1 MEREKVRMG
10 IIGIGNMGSG
20 HVKSFIEGEVSD
32 DVVLTAV
39 ADLKENRRD
48 WAKEYFRENCLED
61 IKVFE
66 DDESLIK
73 SGLCD
78 AVMVEIPHY
87 MHPVVSIRALEH
99 GLHVLCEKPAGV
111 YAKQVWQMNEAAE
124 KSGCVFALMF
134 NMRAGAVYRK
144 MRELV
149 CSGELGEMKR
159 VNWILTDW
167 YRAQIYYDSGDWRGT
182 WDGEGGGVL
191 VNQCP
196 HNLDLLQW
204 ICGMPVRLRSFC
216 HEGKWHNIEV
226 EDDVTVYMEFPNG
239 ATGVFVTSTGDLPG
253 TDRFEI
259 LMTKGKLICE
269 KGKLECYRLKEDER
283 VTMFTTQDG
292 FYRDSGEYER
302 IETDQGRNARVEVI
316 NAFAGKIL
324 RGTPLIADGQEGI
337 NEVNLANAI
346 HLSSWLN
353 QEVNIPVDEDVFL
366 QELTRRRA
374 VSKRKT
380 EVKEITFFQ

>member
-1 MEREKVRMG
+1 MKPQRNQVR
-10 IIGIGNMGSG
+10 I
-20 HVKSFIEGEVSD
+20 
-32 DVVLTAV
+32 
-39 ADLKENRRD
+39 
-48 WAKEYFRENCLED
+48 C
-61 IKVFE
+61 
-66 DDESLIK
+66 
-73 SGLCD
+73 
-78 AVMVEIPHY
+78 
-87 MHPVVSIRALEH
+87 
-99 GLHVLCEKPAGV
+99 
-111 YAKQVWQMNEAAE
+111 
-124 KSGCVFALMF
+124 LMF
-134 NMRAGAVYRK
+134 NMRTGAVYKK

-149 CSGELGEMKR
+149 CSGELGEIKR

-167 YRAQIYYDSGDWRGT
+167 YRSQIYYDSGDWRGT

-259 LMTKGKLICE
+259 LLTKGKLVCE

-302 IETDQGRNARVEVI
+302 IETEPGKNARVEVI
-316 NAFAGKIL
+316 DAFAGNIL
-324 RGTPLIADGQEGI
+324 RGTPLVADGQEGI

-346 HLSSWLN
+346 HLSSG
-353 QEVNIPVDEDVFL
+353 
-366 QELTRRRA
+366 
-374 VSKRKT
+374 
-380 EVKEITFFQ
+380 

>member
-1 MEREKVRMG
+1 MEQKRVRMR

-39 ADLKENRRD
+39 ADLRKSRRE
-48 WAKEYFRENCLED
+48 WAKEYFRKNCTD
-61 IKVFE
+61 IVVF
-66 DDESLIK
+66 DDDVSLIE

-87 MHPVVSIRALEH
+87 DHPAVSIRALEH

-111 YAKQVWQMNEAAE
+111 YAKQVRQMNEAAK

-134 NMRAGAVYRK
+134 NMRTGAVYKK

-149 CSGELGEMKR
+149 CSGELGEIKR

-167 YRAQIYYDSGDWRGT
+167 YRSQIYYDSGDWRGT

-259 LMTKGKLICE
+259 LLTKGKLVCE

-302 IETDQGRNARVEVI
+302 IETEPGKKARVEVI
-316 NAFAGKIL
+316 DAFAGNIL
-324 RGTPLIADGQEGI
+324 RGTPLVADGQEGI

-346 HLSSWLN
+346 HLSSWLK
-353 QEVNIPVDEDVFL
+353 QEVSIPVDEDIFL
-366 QELTRRRA
+366 QELSKHRA

>member
-1 MEREKVRMG
+1 MEQKRVRMG

-39 ADLKENRRD
+39 ADLRKSRRE
-48 WAKEYFRENCLED
+48 WAKEYFRKNCTD
-61 IKVFE
+61 IVVF
-66 DDESLIK
+66 DDDVSLIE

-87 MHPVVSIRALEH
+87 DHPAVSIRALEH

-111 YAKQVWQMNEAAE
+111 YAKQVRQMNEAAK

-134 NMRAGAVYRK
+134 NMRTGAFYKK

-149 CSGELGEMKR
+149 CSGELGEIKR

-167 YRAQIYYDSGDWRGT
+167 YRSQIYYDSGDWRGT

-259 LMTKGKLICE
+259 LLTKGKLVCE

-302 IETDQGRNARVEVI
+302 IETEPGKKARVEVI
-316 NAFAGKIL
+316 DAFAGNIL
-324 RGTPLIADGQEGI
+324 RGTPLVADGQEGI

-346 HLSSWLN
+346 HLSSWLK
-353 QEVNIPVDEDVFL
+353 QEVSIPVDEDIFL
-366 QELTRRRA
+366 QELSKHRA

>member
-1 MEREKVRMG
+1 MEQKRVRMG

-39 ADLKENRRD
+39 ADLRKSRRE
-48 WAKEYFRENCLED
+48 WAKEYFRKNCTD
-61 IKVFE
+61 IVVF
-66 DDESLIK
+66 DDDVSLIE

-87 MHPVVSIRALEH
+87 DHPAVSIRALEH

-111 YAKQVWQMNEAAE
+111 YAKQVRQMNEAAK

-134 NMRAGAVYRK
+134 NMRTGAVYKK

-149 CSGELGEMKR
+149 CSGELGEIKR

-167 YRAQIYYDSGDWRGT
+167 YRSQIYYDSGDWRGT

-239 ATGVFVTSTGDLPG
+239 ATGVFVTSTGDLP
-253 TDRFEI
+253 
-259 LMTKGKLICE
+259 
-269 KGKLECYRLKEDER
+269 
-283 VTMFTTQDG
+283 
-292 FYRDSGEYER
+292 
-302 IETDQGRNARVEVI
+302 
-316 NAFAGKIL
+316 
-324 RGTPLIADGQEGI
+324 
-337 NEVNLANAI
+337 
-346 HLSSWLN
+346 
-353 QEVNIPVDEDVFL
+353 
-366 QELTRRRA
+366 
-374 VSKRKT
+374 
-380 EVKEITFFQ
+380 

>member
-1 MEREKVRMG
+1 MEQKRVRMG

-39 ADLKENRRD
+39 ADLRKSRRE
-48 WAKEYFRENCLED
+48 WAKEYFRKNCTD
-61 IKVFE
+61 IVVF
-66 DDESLIK
+66 DDDVSLIE

-87 MHPVVSIRALEH
+87 DHPAVSIRALEH

-111 YAKQVWQMNEAAE
+111 YAKQVRQMNEAAK

-134 NMRAGAVYRK
+134 NMRTGAVYKK

-149 CSGELGEMKR
+149 CSGELGEIKR

-167 YRAQIYYDSGDWRGT
+167 YRSQIYYDSGDWRGT

-259 LMTKGKLICE
+259 LLTKGKLVCE

-302 IETDQGRNARVEVI
+302 IETEPGKKARVEVI
-316 NAFAGKIL
+316 DAFAGNIL
-324 RGTPLIADGQEGI
+324 RGTPLVADGQEGI

-346 HLSSWLN
+346 HLSSWLK
-353 QEVNIPVDEDVFL
+353 QEVSIPVDEDIFL
-366 QELTRRRA
+366 QELSKHRA

>member
-1 MEREKVRMG
+1 MEQKRVRMG

-32 DVVLTAV
+32 DVVLAAV
-39 ADLKENRRD
+39 ADLRKSRRE
-48 WAKEYFRENCLED
+48 WAKEYFRKNCTD
-61 IKVFE
+61 IVVF
-66 DDESLIK
+66 DDDVSLIE

-87 MHPVVSIRALEH
+87 DHPAVSIRALEH

-111 YAKQVWQMNEAAE
+111 YAKQVRQMNEAAK

-134 NMRAGAVYRK
+134 NMRTGAVYKK

-149 CSGELGEMKR
+149 CSGELGEIKR

-167 YRAQIYYDSGDWRGT
+167 YRSQIYYDSGDWRGT

-259 LMTKGKLICE
+259 LLTKGKLVCE

-283 VTMFTTQDG
+283 ITMFTTQDG

-302 IETDQGRNARVEVI
+302 IETEPGKNARVEVI
-316 NAFAGKIL
+316 DAFAGNIL
-324 RGTPLIADGQEGI
+324 RGTPLVADGQEGI

-346 HLSSWLN
+346 HLSSWLK
-353 QEVNIPVDEDVFL
+353 QEVSIPVDEDIFL
-366 QELTRRRA
+366 QELSKHRA

>member
-1 MEREKVRMG
+1 MEQKRVRMG

-39 ADLKENRRD
+39 ADLRKSRRE
-48 WAKEYFRENCLED
+48 WAKEYFRKNCTD
-61 IKVFE
+61 IVVF
-66 DDESLIK
+66 DDDVSLIE

-87 MHPVVSIRALEH
+87 DHPAVSIRALEH
-99 GLHVLCEKPAGV
+99 GLHVLCKKPAGV
-111 YAKQVWQMNEAAE
+111 YAKQVRQMNEAAK

-134 NMRAGAVYRK
+134 NMRTGAVYKK

-149 CSGELGEMKR
+149 CSGELGEIKR

-167 YRAQIYYDSGDWRGT
+167 YRSQIYYDSGDWRGT

-259 LMTKGKLICE
+259 LLTKGKLVCE

-302 IETDQGRNARVEVI
+302 IETEPGKNARVEVI
-316 NAFAGKIL
+316 DAFAGNIL
-324 RGTPLIADGQEGI
+324 RGTPLVADGQEGI

-346 HLSSWLN
+346 HLSSWLK
-353 QEVNIPVDEDVFL
+353 QEVSIPVDEDIFL
-366 QELTRRRA
+366 QELSKHRA

>member
-1 MEREKVRMG
+1 MEQKRVRMG

-39 ADLKENRRD
+39 ADLRKSRRE
-48 WAKEYFRENCLED
+48 WAKEYFRKNCTD
-61 IKVFE
+61 IVVF
-66 DDESLIK
+66 DDDVSLIE

-87 MHPVVSIRALEH
+87 DHPAVSIRALEH

-111 YAKQVWQMNEAAE
+111 YAKQVRQMNEAAK

-134 NMRAGAVYRK
+134 NMRTGAVYKK

-149 CSGELGEMKR
+149 CSGELGEIKR

-167 YRAQIYYDSGDWRGT
+167 YRSQIYYDSGDWRGT

-239 ATGVFVTSTGDLPG
+239 ATSVFVTSTGDLPG

-259 LMTKGKLICE
+259 LLTKGKLVCE

-302 IETDQGRNARVEVI
+302 IETEPGKNARVEVI
-316 NAFAGKIL
+316 DAFAGNIL
-324 RGTPLIADGQEGI
+324 RGTPLVADGQEGI

-346 HLSSWLN
+346 HLSSWLK
-353 QEVNIPVDEDVFL
+353 QEVSIPVDEDIFL
-366 QELTRRRA
+366 QELSKHRA

>member
-1 MEREKVRMG
+1 MEKVRLG
-10 IIGIGNMGSG
+10 IIGLGNMGSG
-20 HVKSFIEGEVSD
+20 HVQYYVDGEMSD

-39 ADLKENRRD
+39 ADLKESRREWVD
-48 WAKEYFRENCLED
+48 GYLKEHNVEGVTIFDSDEN
-61 IKVFE
+61 
-66 DDESLIK
+66 LIK

-87 MHPVVSIRALEH
+87 FHPEVSIRAMEH
-99 GLHVLCEKPAGV
+99 GVHVLCEKPSGV
-111 YAKQVWQMNEAAE
+111 YAKQVREMNEVAE
-124 KSGCVFALMF
+124 RTGCVFAVMF
-134 NMRAGAVYRK
+134 NMRTSDTFKK

-149 CSGELGEMKR
+149 QGGELGEIKR

-167 YRAQIYYDSGDWRGT
+167 YRSQIYYDSGDWRGT

-191 VNQCP
+191 ANQCP
-196 HNLDLLQW
+196 HNLDILQW
-204 ICGMPVRLRSFC
+204 VCGMPVKVRSFC

-226 EDDVTVYMEFPNG
+226 EDDVTAYMEFPNG

-259 LMTKGKLICE
+259 LLTKGKVVCE
-269 KGKLECYRLKEDER
+269 KGKLACYRLKEDER

-292 FYRDSGEYER
+292 FYRDGGEYEEIKAER
-302 IETDQGRNARVEVI
+302 GGNGRVEVV
-316 NAFAGKIL
+316 NAFAAKIL
-324 RGTPLIADGQEGI
+324 RGTPLVAEGVEGI

-353 QEVNIPVDEDVFL
+353 QDVTLPVDEDLFL
-366 QELTRRRA
+366 EELNKRRA
-374 VSKRKT
+374 TSVRKT
-380 EVKEITFFQ
+380 NVKDITFFQ